1 METRN
6 CCAHNLSKGC
16 SISSRVTVADSL
28 LEPLKVLRT
37 MVTLAIDSQT
47 GLWLTPLLNT
57 PMMTRLFPFDLVY
70 LDSDLR
76 VIEAVELVP
85 EAPFPPFD
93 RTVASALILPHRT
106 LASTGVGKG
115 DELLICAEE
124 ELKVRL
130 AEVVPAERALAPASV
145 TVAETA
151 GEVSQPVMPVPA
163 PAPKPFIAPR
173 IPVPLHTGTV
183 AAGTGF
189 TVSLTR
195 SWQLSS
201 STMAATLPEVGA
213 EEEVPAIEKAAV
225 LDPPAAAEIAESTVE
240 EDAVVPAPEAIEE
253 SATPEASPESVTP
266 ELSSEI
272 AAPAASEETLPVESA
287 PEAVTPEGVEDT
299 AAIATTAPDTVFL
312 KLSPETDAPEAKKE
326 TVALEA
332 IPPQVGQSS
341 EKDRPSDSIPL
352 ASAAAET
359 AVSVEPAQ
367 SKTRTPEP
375 QPPAVKPRAKK
386 AAQNAPAIVPT
397 PRPSTPETK
406 SPDKKKDPLG
416 TRVIRWLNL
425 EDPPPERRSII
436 RLLLQG
442 LQAYDANGDGS
453 KRYDVRDVCPPG
465 FYLRTR
471 EKWRT
476 GEVVSLVLEK
486 KGATGNDHERRV
498 TVRARVVRCDNEG
511 LGFEFV
517 FAEGTEFHPWER
529 VKTKRSDETEADFI
543 LRELRLA
550 RALGFLQRLCP
561 SAAPEIKHALH
572 DRLSNK
578 RVASIVE
585 IALKAETSLARN
597 GNAGKG
603 LVHPNVVMRIIEN
616 GSWIEDDWIR
626 GLWAGILVSAHTADG
641 QDTSNLVFM
650 DLLAKLNP
658 IHLRILT
665 LVCRKG
671 AEKIAPGQS
680 ANKLDLYCTADELME
695 AADSHS
701 FARIQQ
707 SIGHL
712 STFGLIAETSRP
724 SYVQLT
730 GKEKTRTAPTPLGME
745 MYARC
750 NGRRQ

>member
-47 GLWLTPLLNT
+47 SLWLTPLLNT

-70 LDSDLR
+70 LDSNLR

-93 RTVASALILPHRT
+93 RAVASALILPHHT
-106 LASTGVGKG
+106 VASTGVGKG

-124 ELKVRL
+124 EFKLRH
-130 AEVVPAERALAPASV
+130 AEVVPAERALAPVSASA
-145 TVAETA
+145 TETA
-151 GEVSQPVMPVPA
+151 GEVSLPLMSAPA

-189 TVSLTR
+189 TVSLTT
-195 SWQLSS
+195 SWRISS
-201 STMAATLPEVGA
+201 STMAATLPEVEA

-225 LDPPAAAEIAESTVE
+225 LDPTAAAELAESSVGEEAVVAAPQAVE
-240 EDAVVPAPEAIEE
+240 ETAA
-253 SATPEASPESVTP
+253 PEASPEIATP
-266 ELSSEI
+266 ELSPEI
-272 AAPAASEETLPVESA
+272 AAPEASEETLAVESA
-287 PEAVTPEGVEDT
+287 PETVTPEEIDET
-299 AAIATTAPDTVFL
+299 AAIEATTPSETAFL
-312 KLSPETDAPEAKKE
+312 KLTPETDAPEAKLE

-332 IPPQVGQSS
+332 PPPQVEQSPD
-341 EKDRPSDSIPL
+341 KDRPSDSIPL
-352 ASAAAET
+352 ASAAAEP
-359 AVSVEPAQ
+359 VETKTPA
-367 SKTRTPEP
+367 SELGS
-375 QPPAVKPRAKK
+375 PAAGKPRVKK
-386 AAQNAPAIVPT
+386 DARNAPAIVST

-406 SPDKKKDPLG
+406 SQDKKKDPLG

-453 KRYDVRDVCPPG
+453 KRYDVRDLCPPG

-471 EKWRT
+471 EKWQA

-486 KGATGNDHERRV
+486 TGATGNDHERRV
-498 TVRARVVRCDNEG
+498 TVQARVVRCDNEG
-511 LGFEFV
+511 FGFEFV
-517 FAEGTEFHPWER
+517 FPEGTEFRPWER
-529 VKTKRSDETEADFI
+529 VRTKRSDETEADFI

-550 RALGFLQRLCP
+550 RALGFLQRVCP

-578 RVASIVE
+578 RVASSVE
-585 IALKAETSLARN
+585 IALKAEASLARN
-597 GNAGKG
+597 GNAGTG

-626 GLWAGILVSAHTADG
+626 GLWAGILVSAHSADG

-671 AEKIAPGQS
+671 AEAIASGQS
-680 ANKLDLYCTADELME
+680 ANKLNLYCTAEELMG

-712 STFGLIAETSRP
+712 STSGLIAETSRP

-730 GKEKTRTAPTPLGME
+730 GKEKTRTVPTPLGME
-745 MYARC
+745 MYARL

>member
-6 CCAHNLSKGC
+6 CCAHNLSKSC
-16 SISSRVTVADSL
+16 LISSRVTVADSL

-47 GLWLTPLLNT
+47 SLWLTPLLNA

-93 RTVASALILPHRT
+93 RAVASALILPHRT
-106 LASTGVGKG
+106 VASTGVGKG
-115 DELLICAEE
+115 DELLICTEE
-124 ELKVRL
+124 EFKLRH
-130 AEVVPAERALAPASV
+130 AEVVPAERALAPVSASA
-145 TVAETA
+145 AETA
-151 GEVSQPVMPVPA
+151 GEVSLPLMPAPA
-163 PAPKPFIAPR
+163 PAPKQFIAPR

-195 SWQLSS
+195 SWQISS
-201 STMAATLPEVGA
+201 STMTATLPEVEA

-225 LDPPAAAEIAESTVE
+225 LDPTTAAELSESAAGEEAVAAAPQAVE
-240 EDAVVPAPEAIEE
+240 ETAAPEASSET
-253 SATPEASPESVTP
+253 ATP
-266 ELSSEI
+266 ELSPEI
-272 AAPAASEETLPVESA
+272 AAPEASEETPAIESA
-287 PEAVTPEGVEDT
+287 PETVTPGKIDET
-299 AAIATTAPDTVFL
+299 AAIEATIL
-312 KLSPETDAPEAKKE
+312 PETDASEAKEEMVAPEA
-326 TVALEA
+326 T
-332 IPPQVGQSS
+332 PPQVEQSP
-341 EKDRPSDSIPL
+341 EKDLPSDSIPV
-352 ASAAAET
+352 ASAAAEP
-359 AVSVEPAQ
+359 VETKTPASELQ
-367 SKTRTPEP
+367 S
-375 QPPAVKPRAKK
+375 PAAGKPRAKK
-386 AAQNAPAIVPT
+386 APQNAPAIVPA
-397 PRPSTPETK
+397 PRPATPETK
-406 SPDKKKDPLG
+406 SRDKKKDPLG

-442 LQAYDANGDGS
+442 LQAYDADGDGS

-471 EKWRT
+471 EKWQA

-498 TVRARVVRCDNEG
+498 TVQARVVRCDNEG
-511 LGFEFV
+511 FGFEFV
-517 FAEGTEFHPWER
+517 FPEGTEFHPWER
-529 VKTKRSDETEADFI
+529 VKTKRSDEMEADFI

-550 RALGFLQRLCP
+550 RALGFLQRVCP

-578 RVASIVE
+578 RVASTVE
-585 IALKAETSLARN
+585 IALKAEASLARN
-597 GNAGKG
+597 GNAGTG
-603 LVHPNVVMRIIEN
+603 LVHPNVIMRIIEN

-626 GLWAGILVSAHTADG
+626 GLWAGILVSAHSADG

-671 AEKIAPGQS
+671 AEAIASGQS
-680 ANKLDLYCTADELME
+680 ANKLDLYCTAEELME

-712 STFGLIAETSRP
+712 STSGLIAETSRP

-730 GKEKTRTAPTPLGME
+730 GKEKTRTVPTHLGME